1 MEAKPNSSESPTWL
15 ARTSF
20 FLRSRGLQ
28 AQRLVQDS
36 LRHLPLLGQGAAEDF
51 PYILA
56 ESISALRTAS
66 DPREQPLILGKI
78 QNLRV
83 ACRSL
88 HSRVLAAGETFSLW
102 RQIGPPWRLRGFVQ
116 GREVREGCVIP
127 TFGGG
132 LCQLSGSLLEVAMA
146 AGFEVLERHTH
157 TALPQDIPRLPQRD
171 ATLFW
176 NYVDLR
182 FRSPV
187 PVLLECFLTEAALVL
202 RVRGKTPRT
211 APQLRIAEPID
222 EASARTTHIESC
234 VTCDRTECSRHV
246 EVRFNGGKT
255 AFLLEDYQPE
265 FARLLGEHIKD
276 GDQLLVPF
284 VSPNGWRPSLN
295 GFGGELRSSRWF
307 RLRRSAALR
316 WATLRGLTVAKP
328 YFEFSQVLADLYAH
342 WLAYDAEH
350 VCVAQ
355 NLLPYL
361 WRAGLLGGRTF
372 DVLMQRLPVAF
383 LERQLDEATRL
394 YPDSKT
400 LVEFRAPRWFVA
412 AEEQALREARAIFT
426 PHTQIASLYDRATCL
441 PWERPARLTP
451 ACAKPAQSGG
461 PGRNGNAA
469 TRDLILFAGP
479 TLARK
484 GAYAVR
490 EAARRAGLSLTI
502 VGSDLE
508 GPGFWEE
515 LAVTRVSNR
524 EIPWERVHTVVQPA
538 LVEYWP
544 RQLLKAHAAGANL
557 VITPLCGIAENP
569 SAGIYYV
576 PFGNVDILAATLTRL
591 FQTQET

>member
-1 MEAKPNSSESPTWL
+1 MEAKLNAAESHNWL

-20 FLRSRGLQ
+20 FLRSKGLQ
-28 AQRLVQDS
+28 AQRLLQDS
-36 LRHLPLLGQGAAEDF
+36 VRSLPLLSPGDIAEY
-51 PYILA
+51 PYVLA
-56 ESISALRTAS
+56 ESISDLRTTG
-66 DPREQPLILGKI
+66 DPRERRLILGKI

-88 HSRVLAAGETFSLW
+88 HARVLAPGQVFSLW
-102 RQIGPPWRLRGFVQ
+102 RQIGPPWPIRGFVP

-132 LCQLSGSLLEVAMA
+132 LCQLSGSLLEVALA
-146 AGFEVLERHTH
+146 AGFDVLERHSH
-157 TALPQDIPRLPQRD
+157 TALPQDVPRLPQRD

-187 PVLLECFLTEAALVL
+187 PVQLECFLTETALVL
-202 RVRGKTPRT
+202 RVRGKTPRA
-211 APQLRIAEPID
+211 APQLRLMEIG
-222 EASARTTHIESC
+222 EAGARATRIESC
-234 VTCDRTECSRHV
+234 VTCERSDCTRHV
-246 EVRFNGGKT
+246 EVKLSDGKA

-265 FARLLGEHIKD
+265 FARLLAGEIKEA
-276 GDQLLVPF
+276 DQLLVPF
-284 VSPNGWRPSLN
+284 LSPNGWRQSQN
-295 GFGGELRSSRWF
+295 GFGHLRCPRWF

-316 WATLRGLTVAKP
+316 WATFRGLTVAKP
-328 YFEFSQVLADLYAH
+328 YFEFSRVLADLYTRR
-342 WLAYDAEH
+342 LDYDAEH
-350 VCVAQ
+350 LCVAQ

-361 WRAGLLGGRTF
+361 WRSGLLDGRTF
-372 DVLMQRLPVAF
+372 DVLMQRLPVTF

-400 LVEFRAPRWFVA
+400 LLEFRAPRWFA
-412 AEEQALREARAIFT
+412 EAEEEALHAAHAIFT
-426 PHTQIASLYDRATCL
+426 PHTQIASLYDRASCL
-441 PWERPARLTP
+441 PWETPAHLTP
-451 ACAKPAQSGG
+451 ACAKAAQSGD
-461 PGRNGNAA
+461 PGRNGKGAA
-469 TRDLILFAGP
+469 KDLILFAGP

-490 EAARRAGLSLTI
+490 DAVRRAGLALTV

-508 GPGFWEE
+508 GPEFWRE
-515 LAVTRVSNR
+515 LPVTHVGNR

-569 SAGIYYV
+569 SAGIYHV
-576 PFGNVDILAATLTRL
+576 PFGNVDILAATLARL
-591 FQTQET
+591 ITTQET

>member
-1 MEAKPNSSESPTWL
+1 MEAKSNASESHNWL

-20 FLRSRGLQ
+20 FLRSKGLQ
-28 AQRLVQDS
+28 AQRLVHDS
-36 LRHLPLLGQGAAEDF
+36 LRRLPLLRPGVIEDY
-51 PYILA
+51 PYVLA
-56 ESISALRTAS
+56 ESISDLRTAS

-88 HSRVLAAGETFSLW
+88 HARALAPDEIFSLW
-102 RQIGPPWRLRGFVQ
+102 RQIGPPWPVRGFVP

-132 LCQLSGSLLEVAMA
+132 LCQLSGSLHEVALA
-146 AGFEVLERHTH
+146 AGFDVLERHRH
-157 TALPQDIPRLPQRD
+157 TALPQDVPRLPQRD

-187 PVLLECFLTEAALVL
+187 PALIECFLTESTLVL
-202 RVRGKTPRT
+202 RVRGKAPGA
-211 APQLRIAEPID
+211 APQLRLVEIGETG
-222 EASARTTHIESC
+222 ARATRIESC
-234 VTCDRTECSRHV
+234 VTCEQADCSRHV
-246 EVRFNGGKT
+246 EVKFNGGKA

-265 FARLLGEHIKD
+265 FARLLAGEIKD

-284 VSPNGWRPSLN
+284 VSPNGWRESQT
-295 GFGGELRSSRWF
+295 GFRKLRCPRWF
-307 RLRRSAALR
+307 RIRRSAALR
-316 WATLRGLTVAKP
+316 WATFRGLNVAKP
-328 YFEFSQVLADLYAH
+328 YFEFSRVLANLYIR
-342 WLAYDAEH
+342 WLDYDAEH
-350 VCVAQ
+350 VCVTQ

-361 WRAGLLGGRTF
+361 WRSGLLGGRTF
-372 DVLMQRLPVAF
+372 DVLMQRLPVTF
-383 LERQLDEATRL
+383 LEGQLNEATRL
-394 YPDSKT
+394 YPESQT
-400 LVEFRAPRWFVA
+400 LVEFRAPRWFA
-412 AEEQALREARAIFT
+412 EAEEQALREARAIFT
-426 PHTQIASLYDRATCL
+426 PHTQIASLYNRASCL
-441 PWERPARLTP
+441 PWETP
-451 ACAKPAQSGG
+451 PH
-461 PGRNGNAA
+461 RNGNGAVK
-469 TRDLILFAGP
+469 DLILFAGP

-490 EAARRAGLSLTI
+490 DAVRRTGLALTV

-508 GPGFWEE
+508 GPGFWRE
-515 LAVTRVSNR
+515 LSVTRVSNR

-569 SAGIYYV
+569 AAGIYHV

-591 FQTQET
+591 LESQET

>member
-1 MEAKPNSSESPTWL
+1 MEAKLNAAESHNWL

-20 FLRSRGLQ
+20 FLRSKGLQ
-28 AQRLVQDS
+28 ARRLAQDS
-36 LRHLPLLGQGAAEDF
+36 LRRLPLLSPGAIEEY
-51 PYILA
+51 PYVLA
-56 ESISALRTAS
+56 ESISELRTTA

-88 HSRVLAAGETFSLW
+88 HTRVLAPRQIFSLW
-102 RQIGPPWRLRGFVQ
+102 RQIGPPWPVRGFVP

-132 LCQLSGSLLEVAMA
+132 LCQLSGSLLEVALA
-146 AGFEVLERHTH
+146 AGFDVVERHTH
-157 TALPQDIPRLPQRD
+157 TALPQDVPRLSHRD
-171 ATLFW
+171 ATMFW

-187 PVLLECFLTEAALVL
+187 PVLLECFLTESALVL
-202 RVRGKTPRT
+202 RVRSKTPRA
-211 APQLRIAEPID
+211 APQLRLMEIGEPR
-222 EASARTTHIESC
+222 ARATRIESC
-234 VTCDRTECSRHV
+234 VTCDRTDCSRHV
-246 EVRFNGGKT
+246 EVKFNGGKT

-265 FARLLGEHIKD
+265 FARLLADEVKD
-276 GDQLLVPF
+276 GDQLLLPF
-284 VSPNGWRPSLN
+284 VSANGWRQSQI
-295 GFGGELRSSRWF
+295 GFGQVRCPRWF

-316 WATLRGLTVAKP
+316 WAAFRGLTVAKP
-328 YFEFSQVLADLYAH
+328 YFEFSRVLADWYTRRLE
-342 WLAYDAEH
+342 YDAEH
-350 VCVAQ
+350 ICVAQ

-372 DVLMQRLPVAF
+372 DVLMQRLPVTF
-383 LERQLDEATRL
+383 LEHQLDEATRL
-394 YPDSKT
+394 YPESKT
-400 LVEFRAPRWFVA
+400 LVEFRAPQWFIE

-426 PHTQIASLYDRATCL
+426 PHTQIASLYDRASCL
-441 PWERPARLTP
+441 PWETP
-451 ACAKPAQSGG
+451 AH
-461 PGRNGNAA
+461 RNGNRAA
-469 TRDLILFAGP
+469 KDLILFAGP

-490 EAARRAGLSLTI
+490 DAVRAAGLALTV

-508 GPGFWEE
+508 GPEFWGG
-515 LAVTRVSNR
+515 LSVTHVSNR

-569 SAGIYYV
+569 STGIYHV

-591 FQTQET
+591 LKTQET